1 MSKEGQLIR
10 GEKYSRMMGIAE
22 ASESKEALAE
32 VKWMKAQASI
42 MADIELYNSSKT
54 KSKGS
59 K

>member
-1 MSKEGQLIR
+1 MSKEGQLIK
-10 GEKYSRMMGIAE
+10 GEKDSRRLTAAE
-22 ASESKEALAE
+22 GNTSKEAMAE
-32 VKWMKAQASI
+32 VKWLKEQSAI

>member
-10 GEKYSRMMGIAE
+10 GQKYSKRME
-22 ASESKEALAE
+22 AAKFNGSNEALAE
-32 VKWMKAQASI
+32 VKWMEDQKAI
-42 MADIELYNSSKT
+42 MADIELYKSSVT

>member
-10 GEKYSRMMGIAE
+10 GEKYSRRMELAE
-22 ASESKEALAE
+22 FSKSNEALAE
-32 VKWMKAQASI
+32 IAWMKKQDSI
-42 MADIELYNSSKT
+42 MKDIALYNSSKT